1 MECTGCRTKIVI
13 IIGFLGSFLPV
24 LVLDQL
30 SKIKILELLRTGSFI
45 DSVTSFFNIV
55 ERWNRGISFGMLGDQ
70 NLSPYLFVS
79 LTGMICLLLFIWF
92 LKEKTLLMA
101 VSIGLIMG
109 GALSNAYDR
118 LTIGAVFDFLEFH
131 LSHYYW
137 PAFNLADSAIVLGVG
152 LLFFK
157 SLIKTKQDKRSFGP
171 QMDGK

>member
-1 MECTGCRTKIVI
+1 MECGGCRQKILVVGSI
-13 IIGFLGSFLPV
+13 LGSLLIV
-24 LVLDQL
+24 GLDQWSKIWVLD
-30 SKIKILELLRTGSFI
+30 LLRQGFFKEP
-45 DSVTSFFNIV
+45 VTSFFNVV
-55 ERWNRGISFGMLGDQ
+55 ERWNKGISFGMLGDQ
-70 NLSPYLFVS
+70 GLSPYFFIF
-79 LTGMICLLLFIWF
+79 LTGAICCLLFIWL
-92 LKEKTLLMA
+92 LKEKTPLMA

-131 LSHYYW
+131 LYQYYW

-157 SLIKTKQDKRSFGP
+157 SLIKTKQDERPHVP